1 MKTEKIKI
9 SLIKLNPD
17 NPRLI
22 KNDKF
27 KALVKSIKEFPEML
41 KLRPIVINKDNMILG
56 GNMRLRA
63 CQEAGLK
70 DVPVIRAETLTEAQQ
85 KEFIIKDNSNY
96 GEWNFDLLANE
107 WDGFP
112 LADWGV
118 DVPDM
123 SIPSNEDWAEAFEH
137 GENTGRADG
146 IKQITFVLPDNK
158 ITELLNILKPFDKNK
173 DLAMAKIINKWAS
186 LSNQ

>member
-1 MKTEKIKI
+1 MKTENFKI

-41 KLRPIVINKDNMILG
+41 SIRPIVINKDNMILG

-70 DVPVIRAETLTEAQQ
+70 EVPVIKAETLTKAQQ
-85 KEFIIKDNSNY
+85 KEFILKDNSNF
-96 GEWNFDLLANE
+96 GEWDFDLLANE
-107 WDGFP
+107 WSDLP
-112 LADWGV
+112 LADWGI
-118 DVPDM
+118 DVPDFGDL
-123 SIPSNEDWAEAFEH
+123 SDLKNAFGVNERHNDNEFEQFTFLFHKEEDNDILIFLKNSDRETFKFKIRQCLNQEA
-137 GENTGRADG
+137 
-146 IKQITFVLPDNK
+146 K
-158 ITELLNILKPFDKNK
+158 
-173 DLAMAKIINKWAS
+173 
-186 LSNQ
+186 